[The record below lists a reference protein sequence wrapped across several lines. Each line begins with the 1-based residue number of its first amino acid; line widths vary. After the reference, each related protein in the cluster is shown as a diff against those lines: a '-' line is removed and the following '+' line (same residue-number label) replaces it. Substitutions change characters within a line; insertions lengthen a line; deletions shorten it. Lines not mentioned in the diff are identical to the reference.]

1 MPHLSNIMLCQ
12 LFIHFVVYNLSTIY
26 VHTCTCSYCC
36 SGLDLVQK
44 LSTTCTGHAQI
55 ETARLALHKLLSSNL
70 AAKYWVTGRLDHTD
84 LITDTEFF
92 DAGPVSCSKHL
103 YSVPSWYSSK

>member
-1 MPHLSNIMLCQ
+1 MIVSSIMLCQ
-12 LFIHFVVYNLSTIY
+12 LIHPLCGIY
-26 VHTCTCSYCC
+26 ELIIYSYTFTPLC

-55 ETARLALHKLLSSNL
+55 ETVKLALHKLLSSNL

-92 DAGPVSCSKHL
+92 DAGPVS
-103 YSVPSWYSSK
+103 